1 MFFYGMKMELEKP
14 NISIGKIKA
23 AVEKNNKD
31 NFAVIA
37 RTESL
42 VQGHGH
48 DVALER
54 AKMYTDA
61 GCDGFLIHS
70 KSKTPDEVLKFAD
83 MYHSAGLKTP
93 LVCVPTTYNQVTKQ
107 QLEDSGFSM
116 AIYMQI
122 TQLGLLL
129 VYLKKCF
136 LQLLAEALFLL
147 EMSTQSQ

>member
-1 MFFYGMKMELEKP
+1 MQLLQEL
-14 NISIGKIKA
+14 NHWFKA
-23 AVEKNNKD
+23 MVM
-31 NFAVIA
+31 
-37 RTESL
+37 TWL
-42 VQGHGH
+42 
-48 DVALER
+48 LER

-116 AIYMQI
+116 AIYANYSVRATVGILEKMFSAI
-122 TQLGLLL
+122 ASGGTLSAGNEYTVPMSKIFDLIW
-129 VYLKKCF
+129 VEELKENQKRYG
-136 LQLLAEALFLL
+136 
-147 EMSTQSQ
+147 S